1 MGGSGSAT
9 ATGRSLSG
17 FQTRSYPQHHARGAQ
32 LGEQL
37 AVHIAP
43 GRAPAEARQAA
54 HVVVGGALA
63 ALAAPH
69 DVAHEA
75 EHEAE
80 RGVVVGHGGV
90 GLNEPGQ
97 PGPVAPQIAEDEQRV
112 GQGRVALQMGEKAAG
127 AFLRQAAVAGD
138 GALGRGRS
146 LHEHAAQHKH

>member
-1 MGGSGSAT
+1 MLSA
-9 ATGRSLSG
+9 
-17 FQTRSYPQHHARGAQ
+17 
-32 LGEQL
+32 
-37 AVHIAP
+37 
-43 GRAPAEARQAA
+43 
-54 HVVVGGALA
+54 ALA

-75 EHEAE
+75 E
-80 RGVVVGHGGV
+80 RGVVVGHGGI

-97 PGPVAPQIAEDEQRV
+97 SDPVAPQIAEDEQRV